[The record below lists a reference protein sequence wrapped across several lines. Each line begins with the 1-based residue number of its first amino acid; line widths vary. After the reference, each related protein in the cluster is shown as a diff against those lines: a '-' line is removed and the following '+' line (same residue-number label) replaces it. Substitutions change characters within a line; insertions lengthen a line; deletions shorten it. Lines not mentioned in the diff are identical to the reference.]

1 MALSDS
7 MNRATRRVPAWPLY
21 IVGLLPFIWWV
32 YQGATGG
39 LGVEPVEALEH
50 ELGEFALKLLIV
62 VLAITP
68 LMRLG
73 RVNLVKYRRALGIL
87 TYVYV
92 ALHFAVWLVL
102 DVQIMSEVW
111 ADIVKRPYV
120 TVGFVAFVL
129 MTPLAFTSNNWSI
142 RKLGPHWR
150 KLHKL
155 TYAVAILGALHFVML
170 RKGFQLEPLIY
181 MALILGLV
189 GLRYL
194 PKPRKRVA
202 QA

>member
-1 MALSDS
+1 MLADTI
-7 MNRATRRVPAWPLY
+7 NRAARRVPAWPIY
-21 IVGLLPFIWWV
+21 ILGLIPFGWWV
-32 YQGATGG
+32 YLGATGG
-39 LGVEPVEALEH
+39 LGAEPVEALEH

-68 LMRLG
+68 LMRLA
-73 RVNLVKYRRALGIL
+73 RVNLVKYRRALGIM

-92 ALHFAVWLVL
+92 MLHFAVWLVL
-102 DVQIMSEVW
+102 DVQILSEVW

-120 TVGFVAFVL
+120 TVGFVAMLL
-129 MTPLAFTSNNWSI
+129 MTPLALTSNNWSI
-142 RKLGPHWR
+142 RKLGPRWR

-155 TYAVAILGALHFVML
+155 TYPVAVLGALHFVML

-181 MALILGLV
+181 MAIILGLV

-194 PKPRKRVA
+194 PKPGRRVA
-202 QA
+202 RA